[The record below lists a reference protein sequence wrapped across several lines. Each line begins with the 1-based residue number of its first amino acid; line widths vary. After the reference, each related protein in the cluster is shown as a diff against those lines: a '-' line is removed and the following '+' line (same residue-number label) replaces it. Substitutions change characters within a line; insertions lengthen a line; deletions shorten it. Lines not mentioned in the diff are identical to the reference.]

1 MTATP
6 TPDGPRGP
14 GDPREPAR
22 LDLRLAPALASAW
35 GGGAVLVAAEVPV
48 LAAVAAIT
56 ALGAL
61 AALRWSAATAAATP
75 AADQADPP
83 PADPA
88 AGPAPAEPAD
98 PPSADPPA
106 DPAPA
111 DPAPRAPAG
120 SLAGTVALASAVLCA
135 VAVSALA
142 ASVVRDAGLLAALAR
157 EGSTARVE
165 FVVTADPRAV
175 WPPASAPG
183 AEAPAREL
191 PPRWVVR
198 ARAEHVAGA
207 GRSGGARAPVLV
219 VGGPGWAGVQRG
231 QRVSALVVLE
241 AAPRSDDV
249 RAVAVAG
256 PPATVAAPTGW
267 YRAVAVLRAGLQAA
281 CAPLPDDAGGL
292 LPGLTVG
299 DTSALPPDLEEAMR
313 ATGLTHLTAVSGS
326 NVALVVGAALAL
338 GAAVGLRRRP
348 RLALAALALA
358 GFTAVAGPEPSVAR
372 AGVMG
377 AVALVGLASARRGA
391 GVPVLCTAGVVL
403 LVADPWLTRS
413 FGFALSVLATG
424 ALLLLARPWAE
435 ALSRWV
441 PRWAALALAVP
452 IAAQVVCG
460 PVVLLLAEGVP
471 LTAVPAN
478 LLVAPAVGPA
488 TVAGLGAAVLAPWWL
503 GGAQVLAWIGGL
515 ATGWIALVARGAAA
529 VPGGTAPWPS
539 GWLGALALAA
549 ATVLVLSLLR
559 ALRPDPVL
567 GTPGPAPGP
576 AER

>member
-1 MTATP
+1 MTA
-6 TPDGPRGP
+6 PDRLPELLRPP
-14 GDPREPAR
+14 GSVRPPSR
-22 LDLRLAPALASAW
+22 LDLRLVPVLACAW
-35 GGGAVLVAAEVPV
+35 GGGAALVATGPPV
-48 LAAVAAIT
+48 LAAAAAGT
-56 ALGAL
+56 AVTAL
-61 AALRWSAATAAATP
+61 AALRWAAVTRHGAPAASPPVISPTGLPATP
-75 AADQADPP
+75 PVAPGVA
-83 PADPA
+83 PA
-88 AGPAPAEPAD
+88 AGAV
-98 PPSADPPA
+98 
-106 DPAPA
+106 
-111 DPAPRAPAG
+111 AG
-120 SLAGTVALASAVLCA
+120 SPAGTVALCAAVLCA
-135 VAVSALA
+135 VAVSTLA

-157 EGSTARVE
+157 DGTTARVE
-165 FVVTADPRAV
+165 LVVTADPRAV
-175 WPPASAPG
+175 RPPPPPRD
-183 AEAPAREL
+183 AEAGPAREL

-198 ARAEHVAGA
+198 ARAERV
-207 GRSGGARAPVLV
+207 SGGGRTGEARAPVLV
-219 VGGPGWAGVQRG
+219 VGGPGWARVQRG

-256 PPATVAAPTGW
+256 PPTAVAAPRGW
-267 YRAVAVLRAGLQAA
+267 YRAVTVLRAGLQAA

-299 DTSALPPDLEEAMR
+299 DTSALPADLEAAMR

-326 NVALVVGAALAL
+326 NVALVVGAALAA

-348 RLALAALALA
+348 RVVLAALALA
-358 GFTAVAGPEPSVAR
+358 GFTAVAGPEPSVVR

-377 AVALVGLASARRGA
+377 VVGLVGLASARRGT
-391 GVPVLCTAGVVL
+391 GVPALCTAGVVL
-403 LVADPWLTRS
+403 LVADPWLSRS

-424 ALLLLARPWAE
+424 ALLVLARPWSE

-452 IAAQVVCG
+452 VAAQVVCG
-460 PVVLLLAEGVP
+460 PVVLLLSEGVP

-488 TVAGLGAAVLAPWWL
+488 TVAGLGAALLAPWWL
-503 GGAQVLAWIGGL
+503 GGAQVLAWVGGL

-539 GWLGALALAA
+539 GWLGALALTA

-559 ALRPDPVL
+559 ALRADPAAT
-567 GTPGPAPGP
+567 TPEPSAAPRTP
-576 AER
+576 PR